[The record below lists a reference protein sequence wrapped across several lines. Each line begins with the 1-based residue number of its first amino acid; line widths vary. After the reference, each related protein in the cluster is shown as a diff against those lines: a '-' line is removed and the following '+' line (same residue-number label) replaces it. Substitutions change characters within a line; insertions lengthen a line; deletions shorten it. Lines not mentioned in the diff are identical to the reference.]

1 MLLPLAALSAWAVSV
16 TSTPGQLSQAVTD
29 HSVTEL
35 TVAGALDVRDF
46 AFIADKLPALA
57 SLDISD
63 AEIVAYTFTA
73 DEQYFGCRN
82 SSAANALPGH
92 AFFGSSISN
101 IALPE
106 QLTEIGDAAF
116 AACANLQSISI
127 PANVTRIG
135 DNAFNASADSFI
147 LANANAANAKLCAVV
162 RKSGS
167 DLNRYLTES
176 DGELN
181 FNAIVINV
189 PETAAYLKE
198 NLHLRAFV
206 VCGGVTYYSAVKT
219 DSVYNAVK
227 RVSADPNYANDPY
240 IRRIIELCETTNG

>member
-1 MLLPLAALSAWAVSV
+1 MKKTILSMLLPLAALSAWAVSV

-46 AFIADKLPALA
+46 AFIADKLPSLA

-116 AACANLQSISI
+116 AACANLQ
-127 PANVTRIG
+127 
-135 DNAFNASADSFI
+135 
-147 LANANAANAKLCAVV
+147 
-162 RKSGS
+162 
-167 DLNRYLTES
+167 
-176 DGELN
+176 
-181 FNAIVINV
+181 
-189 PETAAYLKE
+189 
-198 NLHLRAFV
+198 
-206 VCGGVTYYSAVKT
+206 
-219 DSVYNAVK
+219 
-227 RVSADPNYANDPY
+227 
-240 IRRIIELCETTNG
+240 